1 MLRLNRWLGR
11 VAVRASRDILLAL
24 SEIEGLHEALFGFR
38 PAKQGAA
45 YERLTA
51 VVLAV
56 FGWTDV
62 QHDTREGIEGKRAK
76 HQLDVTARHP
86 TGLIKRLIVE
96 CKDWDKKVGKGTL
109 DALVGVL
116 GQLNVKDGA
125 VVTTKDFTKGAR
137 AVAADNDIA
146 LVLIRP
152 FDTEDPTP
160 YVKRIEL
167 TINAF
172 GSVYS
177 DFNVEISQDAPP
189 NPRIRMNS
197 ETRLLRAD
205 SSPAESF
212 AEIMQAHHGSPL
224 QEGTYPQRVT
234 FEDGRLL
241 PVEDGDG
248 PRRSLAARRRLS
260 LKLKASP
267 SWSCSNWTR
276 TEASITAGSSSIG
289 SYSRGTSTPTG
300 TSPHAARSCQSDRA
314 SPDRARP
321 PAVPERLRR

>member
-1 MLRLNRWLGR
+1 
-11 VAVRASRDILLAL
+11 LAL
-24 SEIEGLHEALFGFR
+24 SEIEDLHEALFGFR
-38 PAKQGAA
+38 PTKQGAA

-56 FGWTDV
+56 FGWTNV

-76 HQLDVTARHP
+76 HQLDVTALHR

-137 AVAADNDIA
+137 AVAADNDTA
-146 LVLIRP
+146 LVVIRP

-177 DFNVEISQDAPP
+177 DFNVETSHEAPP
-189 NPRIRMNS
+189 APRLRMIS

-205 SSPAESF
+205 GSPAESF
-212 AEIMQAHHGSPL
+212 AEMMQAHHGPPL

-234 FEDGRLL
+234 FEEGAFSPSRL
-241 PVEDGDG
+241 VTRSRSRRSHG

-267 SWSCSNWTR
+267 SWSCS
-276 TEASITAGSSSIG
+276 S
-289 SYSRGTSTPTG
+289 
-300 TSPHAARSCQSDRA
+300 
-314 SPDRARP
+314 
-321 PAVPERLRR
+321 

>member
-1 MLRLNRWLGR
+1 
-11 VAVRASRDILLAL
+11 LAL

-38 PAKQGAA
+38 PTKQGAA

-96 CKDWDKKVGKGTL
+96 CKDWDRKVGKSTL

-116 GQLNVKDGA
+116 GQLNVNAGA
-125 VVTTKDFTKGAR
+125 VVTTRDFTKGAR

-146 LVLIRP
+146 LVVIRP

-177 DFNVEISQDAPP
+177 DFNVETSHDAPP

-205 SSPAESF
+205 GSPAESF
-212 AEIMQAHHGSPL
+212 AEIMEAYHGPSL

-234 FEDGRLL
+234 FQDERLL
-241 PVEDGDG
+241 PVENGD
-248 PRRSLAARRRLS
+248 PIPLQAITWTETVVS
-260 LKLKASP
+260 SP
-267 SWSCSNWTR
+267 TTTV
-276 TEASITAGSSSIG
+276 TEAEGEPVLVVQQLDEDGGVDNGRIVVDRELFAWDIDADGNVTP
-289 SYSRGTSTPTG
+289 RGPL
-300 TSPHAARSCQSDRA
+300 
-314 SPDRARP
+314 
-321 PAVPERLRR
+321 VPE